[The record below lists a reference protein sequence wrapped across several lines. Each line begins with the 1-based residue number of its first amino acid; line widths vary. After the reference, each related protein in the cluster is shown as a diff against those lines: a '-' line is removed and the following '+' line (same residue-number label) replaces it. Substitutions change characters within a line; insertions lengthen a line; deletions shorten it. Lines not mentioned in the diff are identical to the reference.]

1 MRSWGCYACA
11 VLLLAASGA
20 AQADARTDYYQ
31 RAAKRDM
38 AAFAARDRDQRG
50 FLTRTEVMGDNDFS
64 PRFNDIDINRDGM
77 VTREEMQRYIREH
90 YGVEPPAS

>member
-11 VLLLAASGA
+11 VLFLATSSA

-38 AAFAARDRDQRG
+38 AEFAALDRDQSG
-50 FLTRTEVMGDNDFS
+50 SLTHTEVMGDNDFA
-64 PRFNDIDINRDGM
+64 PRFNDIDINRDGI

>member
-11 VLLLAASGA
+11 ALLLATSGA
-20 AQADARTDYYQ
+20 VQADARTDYYQ

-38 AAFAARDRDQRG
+38 TEFAALDRDQSG
-50 FLTRTEVMGDNDFS
+50 SLTRTEVMGDNDFS
-64 PRFNDIDINRDGM
+64 PRFNDIDINRDGI